1 MSQEQE
7 LKTTDVS
14 AAKRFIAEQT
24 KGKKAR
30 FSIVVHLGSTWETV
44 CTRIPIASKKAM
56 NELIDEID
64 DDARPSTH
72 WFNHLDAEERR
83 ETHDFIHDN
92 NIRKIIVE
100 YGITA
105 RSGYHYFNGENQTK
119 ERVNVHLTINTKR
132 NQLWNTMVDGWLSQK
147 KIIEEREAKKAAEA
161 EAKEEEE

>member
-1 MSQEQE
+1 MSQTEV

-30 FSIVVHLGSTWETV
+30 FTIGVHLGDTWETV
-44 CTRIPIASKKAM
+44 YTHIPIPSKKAM

-64 DDARPSTH
+64 SDARPNTH

-100 YGITA
+100 YA
-105 RSGYHYFNGENQTK
+105 LRVSSGYGFASAKK
-119 ERVNVHLTINTKR
+119 ERVSVHLSISTKR
-132 NQLWNTMVDGWLSQK
+132 NQLWNTMVDGWISQRK
-147 KIIEEREAKKAAEA
+147 VIEEREAKEAADA
-161 EAKEEEE
+161 GNDEEEE